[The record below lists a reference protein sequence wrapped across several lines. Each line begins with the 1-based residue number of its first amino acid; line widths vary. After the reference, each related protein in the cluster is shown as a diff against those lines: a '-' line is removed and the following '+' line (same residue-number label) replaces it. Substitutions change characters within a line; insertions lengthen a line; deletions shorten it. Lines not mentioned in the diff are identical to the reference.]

1 MDFTRALSALRR
13 DHPVFRRRRFFR
25 GHQPGAGPS
34 DGPGD
39 IVWLT
44 PAGKEVTD
52 SDWYAPGAKS
62 LAVFLNGDAISEPDP
77 RGERITDDRF
87 LLLFNANDD
96 AVSFTL
102 PGVRFG
108 REWEI
113 VIDTC
118 GPRVPVLHGELPL
131 LSARA
136 HAKLAPHAV
145 MVLHCPGSGD

>member
-1 MDFTRALSALRR
+1 MGRATS
-13 DHPVFRRRRFFR
+13 F
-25 GHQPGAGPS
+25 
-34 DGPGD
+34 
-39 IVWLT
+39 WLT

-77 RGERITDDRF
+77 RGEGITDDRF

-136 HAKLAPHAV
+136 HAKVAAHAV
-145 MVLHCPGSGD
+145 MVLRCPGSRA